1 MDIKAL
7 LDKMTVKEKAYQ
19 LLQLNT
25 LAYSVDK
32 GVVKITGPVAQDEI
46 DKDYIFEAG
55 SALNSVGAQRMIDI
69 QSNYLKNSNNKIP
82 LVITVFKVV

>member
-1 MDIKAL
+1 MDIKAIL
-7 LDKMTVKEKAYQ
+7 EKMSVKEKAYQ

-46 DKDYIFEAG
+46 DNVKTVICRDVCD
-55 SALNSVGAQRMIDI
+55 NIDI
-69 QSNYLKNSNNKIP
+69 HPKEKDILSDRIAKLLK
-82 LVITVFKVV
+82 